1 MQFSDMT
8 PQDIARTLVTK
19 TFNEHMEQTDN
30 FALTFS
36 DTYVVKY
43 SYILGNW
50 KALVSTT
57 VIDGKYYEITY
68 NSDKNEYYID
78 TYVKLRNE
86 RITVDHFS
94 LWNESMQPVSAQTN

>member
-1 MQFSDMT
+1 MYFDNMT

-19 TFNEHMEQTDN
+19 TFNANKERTDA
-30 FALTFS
+30 FALTLS
-36 DTYVVKY
+36 DTYVVKF

-57 VIDGKYYEITY
+57 VVDGKYYEVTF
-68 NSDKNEYYID
+68 NSARKEFYID

-86 RITVDHFS
+86 SVTVDQFA
-94 LWNESMQPVSAQTN
+94 WWIESMQPVPSDE

>member
-19 TFNEHMEQTDN
+19 TFNEHMEKTDN

-68 NSDKNEYYID
+68 NADKDEYYID

-86 RITVDHFS
+86 GIIGALFS
-94 LWNESMQPVSAQTN
+94 SWNESMQPVPA